1 MPYPTN
7 TSSRRKRGQT
17 DGQMGEW
24 TGCQRLCWATSVGK
38 YMACCILEM
47 RQTDKQLDIELPE
60 ASQIIH

>member
-7 TSSRRKRGQT
+7 TSTRRKRGHT

-24 TGCQRLCWATSVGK
+24 TDHQRLCWSTPVGK

>member
-24 TGCQRLCWATSVGK
+24 TLDRLSKALLGHPCGQIYGMLHPGDETD
-38 YMACCILEM
+38 
-47 RQTDKQLDIELPE
+47 RQT
-60 ASQIIH
+60 A